1 VHDTVAHAI
10 AVINVQA
17 GVTAHV
23 LGKRPDRARE
33 ALEVIEQTSSQA
45 LREMRTIL
53 GVLRDDDDG
62 RVPRPG
68 LEQIGEL
75 LGTAREAG
83 LDVDIQATPAP
94 PPVPVA
100 VGSAVYRI
108 LQESITNVI
117 RHAGPTRVTVEL
129 DYGPDTVA
137 VRVTDEGAAPGPG
150 AGEATLHRP
159 ARGIQGMRER
169 CRLLGGEFDA
179 GPRTGGGFTVTARL
193 PLAPTGTANG

>member
-1 VHDTVAHAI
+1 
-10 AVINVQA
+10 
-17 GVTAHV
+17 
-23 LGKRPDRARE
+23 
-33 ALEVIEQTSSQA
+33 
-45 LREMRTIL
+45 MRTIL
-53 GVLRDDDDG
+53 GVLRDDDG
-62 RVPRPG
+62 RVPYPG
-68 LEQIGEL
+68 LEQVGEL

-83 LDVDIQATPAP
+83 LDVDIRATPAP
-94 PPVPVA
+94 PPVPIA

-137 VRVTDEGAAPGPG
+137 VRVTDEGPPAGPG
-150 AGEATLHRP
+150 AGATIHRP

-179 GPRTGGGFTVTARL
+179 GPRTGGGFAVTARL
-193 PLAPTGTANG
+193 PLTPTGTANR